1 MKNEFLNVG
10 NPKPWYFY
18 LVAYVI
24 CAILRNYT
32 ISSVDYL
39 ESNFITRIIIVIVY
53 YLIVIKLS
61 EIFYYNKKQYEKR
74 IK

>member
-39 ESNFITRIIIVIVY
+39 ESNFITRILNDSILLNSY
-53 YLIVIKLS
+53 
-61 EIFYYNKKQYEKR
+61 
-74 IK
+74 